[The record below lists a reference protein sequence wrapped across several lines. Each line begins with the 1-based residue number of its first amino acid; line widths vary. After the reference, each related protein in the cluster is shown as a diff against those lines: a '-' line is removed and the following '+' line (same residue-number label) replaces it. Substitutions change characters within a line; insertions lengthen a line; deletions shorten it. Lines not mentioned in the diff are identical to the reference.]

1 MEVKDVLTPL
11 AMAVLALLV
20 ERPMHPYEM
29 FRTMTDRHE
38 EDLVKVRPGTLYHA
52 VGRLVESGLVEAV
65 GTDREGG
72 RPERT
77 TYRVT
82 DAGRAALQ
90 QRLRT
95 LLAEPVNEYP
105 SFPLA
110 LGEAHN
116 LPADEVRELLA
127 ARIKTLEETILETGE
142 LLARTTAK
150 GVDEAFILDRHYLL
164 HMITAQRDWLRTLA
178 GRMENEELAWPP
190 RTT

>member
-1 MEVKDVLTPL
+1 MLTPL
-11 AMAVLALLV
+11 AMSALALLV

-29 FRTMTDRHE
+29 FRLMTERRE

-52 VGRLVESGLVEAV
+52 VGRLADAELVEAV

-77 TYRVT
+77 TYRIT
-82 DAGRAALQ
+82 DAGRAALAE
-90 QRLRT
+90 RLRT
-95 LLAEPVNEYP
+95 LLAQPVNEYP
-105 SFPLA
+105 SFPVA

-116 LPADEVRELLA
+116 LPAGEVRELLA
-127 ARIKTLEETILETGE
+127 ARIAALDETIAEAGE
-142 LLARTTAK
+142 LLAGTVAK
-150 GVDEAFILDRHYLL
+150 GVDEAFVLDRHYLL